1 MTVSLF
7 ATPLSRPAA
16 KPRTRARMKL
26 PLLLLP
32 LCLATA
38 CSSAA
43 DNAGSA
49 GSPPEVSQ
57 THPGKKGKKGH
68 KKHKKEGDAEN
79 LPGGLRR
86 VGRLSDGIRESS
98 GLCAAP
104 EAGTYYTFG
113 DGGNLPTVWRVDAT
127 GQQVGELTLG
137 APNRDWE
144 SLSRDPS
151 GNYYM
156 GDCGNNNSDRQNLA
170 ILRFRPDNP
179 TQVGK
184 INFKYPGQTEFP
196 PSKKD
201 RNFDCEASLWHAG
214 QVYLFTKDRGQSST
228 CKVYAVP
235 DQPGSYTAK
244 LVTKLVIP
252 GQITDAT
259 LAPDGRRLVLLA
271 RQELFI
277 LAGNSW
283 EDILKATPRHVSL
296 EGAGQTEGAAF
307 KDANTLLITTEQ
319 GDVYELGI

>member
-1 MTVSLF
+1 
-7 ATPLSRPAA
+7 
-16 KPRTRARMKL
+16 MKL

-43 DNAGSA
+43 DNAGGA
-49 GSPPEVSQ
+49 GSPPEISQ

-68 KKHKKEGDAEN
+68 KKHKKEEEAEN

-127 GQQVGELTLG
+127 GQQVGEFTLG

-156 GDCGNNNSDRQNLA
+156 GDCGNNNSDRQDLA

-296 EGAGQTEGAAF
+296 EGAGQTEGVAF

>member
-1 MTVSLF
+1 
-7 ATPLSRPAA
+7 
-16 KPRTRARMKL
+16 MKL

-43 DNAGSA
+43 DNAGGA
-49 GSPPEVSQ
+49 GSPPEISQ

-68 KKHKKEGDAEN
+68 KKHKKEEDAEN

-156 GDCGNNNSDRQNLA
+156 GDCGNNNSDRQDLA

-179 TQVGK
+179 TQIGK

-235 DQPGSYTAK
+235 DQPGNYTAR
-244 LVTKLVIP
+244 LVTRLVIP
-252 GQITDAT
+252 GQVTDAT

-296 EGAGQTEGAAF
+296 EGAGQTEGVAF